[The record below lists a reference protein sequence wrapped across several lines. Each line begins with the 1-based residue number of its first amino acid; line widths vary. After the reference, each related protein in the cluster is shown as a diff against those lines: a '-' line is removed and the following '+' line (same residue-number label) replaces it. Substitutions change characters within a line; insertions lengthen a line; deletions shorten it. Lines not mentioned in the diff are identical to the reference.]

1 MTPAHATF
9 SVTAVGTS
17 PSPEPHLFLLWLK
30 MKLGPP
36 GKSLGGCWGLARCS
50 PPVSGPAEM
59 GEILRGGPGPRK
71 TPPEQAR
78 RWEPGRQPH
87 AAEGAHLSGVSV
99 PAVNGHHTSGA
110 PAHPPE
116 TAHMSVR
123 KSTGD
128 SQVRDLFPASG
139 RQGPP
144 FAQPREV
151 SSGWGRHRG
160 PSGYSPVLPTAP
172 APGESG
178 WYPGPWC
185 LAGIWVLPVNC
196 DWGGAWA
203 SVLCWFLLDVEGG
216 LAEVR
221 GS

>member
-1 MTPAHATF
+1 
-9 SVTAVGTS
+9 
-17 PSPEPHLFLLWLK
+17 
-30 MKLGPP
+30 
-36 GKSLGGCWGLARCS
+36 
-50 PPVSGPAEM
+50 
-59 GEILRGGPGPRK
+59 
-71 TPPEQAR
+71 
-78 RWEPGRQPH
+78 
-87 AAEGAHLSGVSV
+87 
-99 PAVNGHHTSGA
+99 
-110 PAHPPE
+110 
-116 TAHMSVR
+116 MSVR

-172 APGESG
+172 ARGESG